1 MHYEYR
7 YESVD
12 TGGGFFFDNA
22 DCGHRGVID
31 AYAKEGWRFA
41 GFVPTRFSSYG
52 GIKALDLVF
61 ERPDGE
67 TGGTNDAV

>member
-1 MHYEYR
+1 MRYEYR

-22 DCGHRGVID
+22 DCGHRAIID
-31 AYAKEGWRFA
+31 AYARDGWRFA

-61 ERPDGE
+61 ERPAGDAGE
-67 TGGTNDAV
+67 ASDAV